1 MRHED
6 AYNFFSR
13 ITRRILYLFDASIV
27 VCSFWRFKC
36 LVKTI
41 DPDIWEKHGNEGIH
55 TVGHEPKIKP
65 HLCVQSTRGML

>member
-13 ITRRILYLFDASIV
+13 ITRRILYLFDASWYAV
-27 VCSFWRFKC
+27 SGDLNV
-36 LVKTI
+36 LLTI